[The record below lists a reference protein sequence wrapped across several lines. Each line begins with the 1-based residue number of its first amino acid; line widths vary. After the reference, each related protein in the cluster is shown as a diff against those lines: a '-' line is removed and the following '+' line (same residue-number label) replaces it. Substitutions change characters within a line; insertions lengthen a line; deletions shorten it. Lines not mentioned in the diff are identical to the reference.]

1 MASEEASQST
11 PPTAADPP
19 EESLDTDRIEQEV
32 LDDVRRYFATADE
45 AATDVLPGESARPS
59 DEFVTGRWFDFVPL
73 REGTVVS
80 WDWVREPYSLVAVQY
95 LDDQRVYR
103 YHVVE
108 PVFDEFEE
116 YVRDDLGSTLRSSL
130 MYESDDDDRDQRE
143 VFADQMRE
151 VVSDH
156 AATVT
161 PGTVQ
166 KIYYSFLR
174 DYLGYGMIDPLMR
187 DPAIEDI
194 SCDGENVPLFI
205 YHRDYRDLR
214 TNISFSREEL
224 NSLAVRLAHR
234 AGKHLSVSNPL
245 VDASLEDGSRIQLT
259 LGGEISKRGT
269 NFTVRK
275 FSDVPMTPV
284 DLIRTGTFSVEQM
297 AYFWLAIENNM
308 SLLFAGGTGS
318 GKTTS
323 LNAVSFFIPP
333 DSKVVSIEDTGEIT
347 LPHDN
352 WVQSLTRDSSTASG
366 RGEVSTYALL
376 QAALRQRPEYLLVG
390 EIRTE
395 QRVALTFFQAIG
407 TGHTAYSTVHADTVD
422 AALARLRNPPLSV
435 PGQLI
440 QNLDILSIQR
450 QTYLGADRV
459 RRNDAV
465 AELVTGDGDDVDPH
479 LVFER
484 DAERDAHEQLAESE
498 VMQRVARRRGWAP
511 DRIDRELSRR
521 ERVLR
526 RLVDQEADYERTART
541 IHAFARDPDGVLAR
555 LDGDNDDTPFE
566 FADVPR

>member
-1 MASEEASQST
+1 VAVEPPAEALD
-11 PPTAADPP
+11 AA
-19 EESLDTDRIEQEV
+19 RIERQI
-32 LDDVRRYFATADE
+32 LDDVRRYFAAAPDD
-45 AATDVLPGESARPS
+45 ATDVLPGADARPS
-59 DEFVTGRWFDFVPL
+59 DEFVSERWFDLDPL
-73 REGTVVS
+73 REETIVE
-80 WDWVREPYSLVAVQY
+80 WHWVREPYSLVAIRY
-95 LDDQRVYR
+95 LEDERVYR

-108 PVFDEFEE
+108 PVLDEFEA
-116 YVRDDLGSTLRSSL
+116 YVREDLGATLRSSL
-130 MYESDDDDRDQRE
+130 MYESDDDDRDQHE
-143 VFADQMRE
+143 AFAGQVRE
-151 VVSDH
+151 VVADH

-166 KIYYSFLR
+166 KLYYTFLR
-174 DYLGYGMIDPLMR
+174 DYLGYGTIDPLMR

-194 SCDGENVPLFI
+194 SCDGEEIPVFV
-205 YHRDYRDLR
+205 YHRGYRDLR
-214 TNISFSREEL
+214 TNVVFDRETL

-245 VDASLEDGSRIQLT
+245 VDASLADGSRIQLT
-259 LGGEISKRGT
+259 LGGEISQRGT

-284 DLIRTGTFSVEQM
+284 DLIRAGTFSVEQM

-333 DSKVVSIEDTGEIT
+333 DSKVVSIEDTREIT

-352 WVQSLTRDSSTASG
+352 WVQSLTRDSATASG

-407 TGHTAYSTVHADTVD
+407 TGHTAYSTVHADTV
-422 AALARLRNPPLSV
+422 ASALARLRNPPLSV
-435 PGQLI
+435 PGQLV

-450 QTYLGADRV
+450 QTFLGEDRV

-465 AELVTGDGDDVDPH
+465 AELVAGDGDGVATH
-479 LVFER
+479 TVFER
-484 DAERDAHEQLAESE
+484 DAERDSHERLATSR
-498 VMQRVARRRGWAP
+498 VMERVAKRRGWSAE
-511 DRIDRELSRR
+511 RVDRELDRR

-526 RLVDQEADYERTART
+526 RLVEGEADYEQTARAVR
-541 IHAFARDPDGVLAR
+541 AFARDPEGVLAT
-555 LDGDNDDTPFE
+555 LDAADLDTVSLPGV
-566 FADVPR
+566 AR

>member
-1 MASEEASQST
+1 MASEDPEQVVT
-11 PPTAADPP
+11 DGVEPP
-19 EESLDTDRIEQEV
+19 EEALDAERIERDV
-32 LDDVRRYFATADE
+32 LDDVRRYFAEADDD
-45 AATDVLPGESARPS
+45 ATDVLPGESARPS
-59 DEFVTGRWFDFVPL
+59 DAFVDEQWFDFAPL
-73 REGTVVS
+73 QAGTVVD
-80 WDWVREPYSLVAVQY
+80 WQWVREPFSLVAIRY

-108 PVFDEFEE
+108 PVLDEFEE
-116 YVRDDLGSTLRSSL
+116 YVRDDLGATIRSSL

-143 VFADQMRE
+143 MFAGQMRE
-151 VVSDH
+151 VVADH

-166 KIYYSFLR
+166 KLYYSLLR

-194 SCDGENVPLFI
+194 SCDGENVPVFI

-214 TNISFSREEL
+214 TNVSLSRDEL
-224 NSLAVRLAHR
+224 NSLAIRLAHR

-245 VDASLEDGSRIQLT
+245 VDASLDDGSRIQLT

-284 DLIRTGTFSVEQM
+284 DLIRAGTFSVEQM

-333 DSKVVSIEDTGEIT
+333 DSKVVSIEDTSEIT

-352 WVQSLTRDSSTASG
+352 WIQSLTRDSSTASG
-366 RGEVSTYALL
+366 RGEVSTYSLL

-407 TGHTAYSTVHADTVD
+407 TGHTAYSTVHADTVE

-435 PGQLI
+435 PAQLV

-450 QTYLGADRV
+450 QTYLDEDRV

-465 AELVTGDGDDVDPH
+465 AELVSSGGDGVDSH

-484 DAERDAHEQLAESE
+484 DAERDTHEQVAESE
-498 VMQRVARRRGWAP
+498 VMRRVAKRRGWGA
-511 DRIDRELSRR
+511 DRVERELSRR

-526 RLVDQEADYERTART
+526 RLVDQEADYRRTAQT
-541 IHAFARDPDGVLAR
+541 VHAFARDPDGVLAR
-555 LDGDNDDTPFE
+555 LDGDDTPFE

>member
-1 MASEEASQST
+1 
-11 PPTAADPP
+11 
-19 EESLDTDRIEQEV
+19 
-32 LDDVRRYFATADE
+32 
-45 AATDVLPGESARPS
+45 
-59 DEFVTGRWFDFVPL
+59 
-73 REGTVVS
+73 
-80 WDWVREPYSLVAVQY
+80 
-95 LDDQRVYR
+95 
-103 YHVVE
+103 
-108 PVFDEFEE
+108 
-116 YVRDDLGSTLRSSL
+116 
-130 MYESDDDDRDQRE
+130 
-143 VFADQMRE
+143 MRE
-151 VVSDH
+151 VVADH

-166 KIYYSFLR
+166 KLYYTFLR
-174 DYLGYGMIDPLMR
+174 DYLGYGTIDPLMR

-194 SCDGENVPLFI
+194 SCDGEEIPVFV
-205 YHRDYRDLR
+205 YHRGYRDLR
-214 TNISFSREEL
+214 TNVVFDRETL

-245 VDASLEDGSRIQLT
+245 VDASLADGSRIQLT
-259 LGGEISKRGT
+259 LGGEISQRGT

-284 DLIRTGTFSVEQM
+284 DLIRAGTFSVEQM

-333 DSKVVSIEDTGEIT
+333 DSKVVSIEDTREIT

-352 WVQSLTRDSSTASG
+352 WVQSLTRDSATASG

-407 TGHTAYSTVHADTVD
+407 TGHTAYSTVHADTV
-422 AALARLRNPPLSV
+422 ASALARLRNPPLSV
-435 PGQLI
+435 PGQLV

-450 QTYLGADRV
+450 QTFLGEDRV

-465 AELVTGDGDDVDPH
+465 AELVAGDGDGVSTH
-479 LVFER
+479 TVFER
-484 DAERDAHEQLAESE
+484 DAERDSHERLATSR
-498 VMQRVARRRGWAP
+498 VMERVAKRRGWSAE
-511 DRIDRELSRR
+511 RVDRELDRR

-526 RLVDQEADYERTART
+526 RLVEGEADYEQTARAVR
-541 IHAFARDPDGVLAR
+541 AFARDPEGVLAT
-555 LDGDNDDTPFE
+555 LDAADLDTVSLPGV
-566 FADVPR
+566 AR